1 VELDSYGASELL
13 LSTSLEFICWTELD
27 PSTAI
32 NPNLTDVIMSV
43 KGLVVSG
50 AANKQPFGGV
60 ADVAGPVTLLGIVE
74 TAIYTSTA
82 QSYSDSLYND
92 SVPVPTAFIP
102 NAGAGHRVALCS
114 PRRRYQR

>member
-1 VELDSYGASELL
+1 MCSSSLKLALPS
-13 LSTSLEFICWTELD
+13 SLEFICWAELG

-43 KGLVVSG
+43 KGLVVSA
-50 AANKQPFGGV
+50 AANKQLFGGV

-74 TAIYTSTA
+74 TAIYNSTA
-82 QSYSDSLYND
+82 QSYSYSLYND

-102 NAGAGHRVALCS
+102 NG
-114 PRRRYQR
+114 